1 MKPKNFSYPGLLLI
15 VTFIILITAC
25 NQATPTG
32 KIPYNEDSVRR
43 HILPIRSAVVYT
55 MKFRN
60 ARDTFYRQLP
70 PLEKGMNLGQA
81 ESFNR
86 DAIAV
91 LLNQNDSTGKE
102 AAGIRV
108 YYGLDEGGQVRLV
121 LVPYDQNGND
131 IINKLITEKT
141 VNIPGISSAK
151 AFADDGQ
158 TIENGQRCPTA
169 CSNGSSGLGGQ

>member
-15 VTFIILITAC
+15 GATAFVLSSC
-25 NQATPTG
+25 NQATPAG

-43 HILPIRSAVVYT
+43 HILPIRNAVVYT

-70 PLEKGMNLGQA
+70 PLEKGLNLGQA

-86 DAIAV
+86 DAVAV

-131 IINKLITEKT
+131 IINTLVAEKA
-141 VNIPGISSAK
+141 VSIPGVPSAK
-151 AFADDGQ
+151 AFAGDGQ
-158 TIENGQRCPTA
+158 VIENGQRCPTA